1 MADSDNYRT
10 VLPAGSI
17 TATGASGAIHVTSNT
32 TAAGVDVVI
41 NLTGFTG
48 GTAPS
53 ITFSVAWD
61 ADADSATY
69 PPATWGT
76 PTSTAALTAGGRT
89 VLHLAPTVGPKGTVP
104 CYIKVSWTVTGAPTS
119 VNHTGIFVS

>member
-1 MADSDNYRT
+1 MADSDIYRT

-17 TATGASGAIHVTSNT
+17 TASGTTGPIHVTSDAS
-32 TAAGVDVVI
+32 AAGVDVVI
-41 NLTGFTG
+41 DLTGFTG

-53 ITFSVAWD
+53 ITFSAAWD

-69 PPATWGT
+69 PPAAWGA
-76 PTSTAALTAGGRT
+76 PVSTAALTAAGRT

-104 CYIKVSWTVTGAPTS
+104 CYLQVSWTVAGAPTS
-119 VNHTGIFVS
+119 VDHTGIFVS

>member
-1 MADSDNYRT
+1 MSDADNYRT
-10 VLPAGSI
+10 ILPAGTI
-17 TATGASGAIHVTSNT
+17 TASGNTGALHVKSD
-32 TAAGVDVVI
+32 VDPDGIDFVI